1 MNRKI
6 LWMDFAFA
14 TWLHIKTI
22 DMYLTIVFHV
32 RLFPYLK
39 LTTIN
44 MKRDTLIEHKEATL
58 ICENNG
64 PKGLW
69 PNEKKKFNKTYND
82 YLVNGMDWTR

>member
-1 MNRKI
+1 
-6 LWMDFAFA
+6 
-14 TWLHIKTI
+14 
-22 DMYLTIVFHV
+22 
-32 RLFPYLK
+32 
-39 LTTIN
+39 